1 MGPMILKREV
11 LPPRQSPRETCDSTV
26 EAQTASVTRAIWLML
41 TLLGL
46 AHVILRMLE
55 MYP

>member
-11 LPPRQSPRETCDSTV
+11 LPPRQTPREADFTV
-26 EAQTASVTRAIWLML
+26 EAQTASVTRAIWMMMMVI
-41 TLLGL
+41 GL
-46 AHVILRMLE
+46 AQVILRMLE